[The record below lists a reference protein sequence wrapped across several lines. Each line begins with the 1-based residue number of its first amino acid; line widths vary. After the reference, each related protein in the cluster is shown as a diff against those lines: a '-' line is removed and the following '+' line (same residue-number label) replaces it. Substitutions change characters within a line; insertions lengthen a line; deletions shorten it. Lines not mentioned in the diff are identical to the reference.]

1 MLYPQHGSRSFKII
15 CDSLTQS
22 YFNFYQSLI
31 IKVTSYAIL
40 SNTNK
45 IPKIIIS
52 KNN

>member
-1 MLYPQHGSRSFKII
+1 MDQDPLKLFVN
-15 CDSLTQS
+15 SLTQS
-22 YFNFYQSLI
+22 YFNFYQSLV